1 MTKQVRLQI
10 INLAQSIFNDVEF
23 KRVILYLNHNKLND
37 LRLFIDEKLELLEAL
52 NTFNGD
58 EVILEQINFCDEL
71 ENIVMNSYLET
82 LV

>member
-58 EVILEQINFCDEL
+58 EVILAQINFCDEL